1 MCVRVRTPAPVP
13 LLRLHHHHRSITP
26 SRSRSFPLSIQSPI
40 PRVRT
45 AARRRRQ
52 EQRRDFTGRLLRVPA
67 APAASA
73 VAANPD
79 ADPGGAHATLGLVA
93 FLIPI
98 WRRERD
104 EIESPAPARE
114 VGARFRRAD
123 GYGYMAR
130 SLASRLPLLPPNFVQ
145 VYPVSATLKPHTW
158 REREL
163 PSLQPCLP
171 PLRLLGSWEG
181 RTEGGAEKLLRPCVC
196 VRARGLDMPSRHNQN
211 PPPSLLPRPF
221 APPPLPFR
229 LISRCPILS

>member
-1 MCVRVRTPAPVP
+1 MTERASGRGRAELLSGRRCPCVCVRVRTPAPVP

-45 AARRRRQ
+45 PQRRRHRQ

-104 EIESPAPARE
+104 EIESPLPARRGRSALPTSRRVWLYGSI
-114 VGARFRRAD
+114 VGVSPPAVAPQFRPSISCISNFETAHLERA
-123 GYGYMAR
+123 
-130 SLASRLPLLPPNFVQ
+130 P
-145 VYPVSATLKPHTW
+145 
-158 REREL
+158 
-163 PSLQPCLP
+163 LQPCLP
-171 PLRLLGSWEG
+171 PLRSLGSWEG
-181 RTEGGAEKLLRPCVC
+181 WREERRSCC
-196 VRARGLDMPSRHNQN
+196 ARVSAYVLGV
-211 PPPSLLPRPF
+211 
-221 APPPLPFR
+221 
-229 LISRCPILS
+229 

>member
-1 MCVRVRTPAPVP
+1 MTERASGRGRAELLSGRRRCPCVCVRVRTPAPVP

-26 SRSRSFPLSIQSPI
+26 SRSLAQFSRRS
-40 PRVRT
+40 RVSEQ
-45 AARRRRQ
+45 RRRRQ

-158 REREL
+158 REL
-163 PSLQPCLP
+163 PSSPAS
-171 PLRLLGSWEG
+171 LLSGYWGRGRDEG
-181 RTEGGAEKLLRPCVC
+181 RSGEVVAPVCLRTCS
-196 VRARGLDMPSRHNQN
+196 G
-211 PPPSLLPRPF
+211 
-221 APPPLPFR
+221 FR
-229 LISRCPILS
+229 YAISS